1 MDFIGGE
8 NSRGQL
14 AVIWAGVSW
23 RCNQAVPCL
32 SGLFSKRVD
41 HSPFLD
47 TKVTDSSQQ
56 TRIDLGGASTRAW
69 QYCRGLAPKA
79 FSVNA

>member
-1 MDFIGGE
+1 
-8 NSRGQL
+8 
-14 AVIWAGVSW
+14 
-23 RCNQAVPCL
+23 
-32 SGLFSKRVD
+32 LFFKRVD

-56 TRIDLGGASTRAW
+56 TRIDLGGAFTRAW
-69 QYCRGLAPKA
+69 GYCGGLALKA